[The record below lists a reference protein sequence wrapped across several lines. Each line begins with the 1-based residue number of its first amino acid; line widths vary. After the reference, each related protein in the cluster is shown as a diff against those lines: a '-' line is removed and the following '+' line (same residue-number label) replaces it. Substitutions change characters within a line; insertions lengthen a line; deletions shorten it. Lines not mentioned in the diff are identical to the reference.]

1 MDNTSDLMLKVTDVC
16 KNYGKH
22 EVLKQMSFAVPKGS
36 IYGLVGKNGAG
47 KTTIMRIIS
56 GLQKPTSGKVEY
68 CFDHKGYG
76 KIGALVELPSIY
88 STKSARDNLI
98 FQYMNLGLKIDDS
111 IDEILEFVDLANT
124 GKKKAGRFSLGM
136 RQRLGIGMA
145 MAGNPDLLILD
156 EPINGLDPEG
166 IIQIRD
172 LLMRLNREKGIT
184 IIISSHILS
193 ELSKLATNFA
203 FVQDGTIVRE
213 VTTEEVENAGGI
225 QSDFYSANPEGLL
238 KVLQGKGKV
247 RGHIITVCGGPLW
260 QIMGTKYFP
269 GPDVWEDSIIA
280 LEHCNIYD
288 SKLAGLHEL
297 RAFAAAG
304 VFDKAKAVITGP
316 MDDDSRETIL
326 KVICKEVNRPDM
338 VILENVDYIHR
349 TPMTILPT
357 GALMEIDCD
366 APRIEI
372 LESGVVS

>member
-1 MDNTSDLMLKVTDVC
+1 MDNTSDMMLKVTDVC
-16 KNYGKH
+16 KKYGKH
-22 EVLKQMSFAVPKGS
+22 DVLRQMSFAVPKGS

-68 CFDHKGYG
+68 GFDCKGYG

-111 IDEILEFVDLANT
+111 IDEILELIDLANT

-145 MAGNPDLLILD
+145 MAGNPELLILD

-172 LLMRLNREKGIT
+172 LLIRLNREKGTT

-203 FVQDGTIVRE
+203 FIQGGEVVRE
-213 VTTEEVENAGGI
+213 VTSEDVENAGGI
-225 QSDFYSANPEGLL
+225 RSDFYSSNPEGLL
-238 KVLQGKGKV
+238 KVLQA
-247 RGHIITVCGGPLW
+247 
-260 QIMGTKYFP
+260 MG
-269 GPDVWEDSIIA
+269 
-280 LEHCNIYD
+280 LESRID
-288 SKLAGLHEL
+288 SKTNIVKVK
-297 RAFAAAG
+297 G
-304 VFDKAKAVITGP
+304 VFNLTEVVTEASKQDINIARVSTL
-316 MDDDSRETIL
+316 DTDLETYFINL
-326 KVICKEVNRPDM
+326 VGGHN
-338 VILENVDYIHR
+338 N
-349 TPMTILPT
+349 
-357 GALMEIDCD
+357 G
-366 APRIEI
+366 
-372 LESGVVS
+372 